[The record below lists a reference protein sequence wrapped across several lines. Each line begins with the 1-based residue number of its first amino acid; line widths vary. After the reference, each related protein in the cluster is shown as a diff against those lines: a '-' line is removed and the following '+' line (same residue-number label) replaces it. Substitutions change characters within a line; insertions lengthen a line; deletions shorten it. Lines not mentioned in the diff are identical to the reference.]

1 MHAIAAMVNRLR
13 ARPGS
18 IGLVAANGGFLS
30 KYSVGIYAAA
40 ARDFQPFDSSALQ
53 AEVNGWTAPVL
64 DQAYAGQAAVETY
77 TIDYSGKAPRGVVI
91 ARTPAGARVVAM
103 TPPDDM
109 AVVEDMIANDP
120 LGRQVTLKPGAE
132 GLVTVAGFST

>member
-1 MHAIAAMVNRLR
+1 
-13 ARPGS
+13 
-18 IGLVAANGGFLS
+18 
-30 KYSVGIYAAA
+30 
-40 ARDFQPFDSSALQ
+40 
-53 AEVNGWTAPVL
+53 VL